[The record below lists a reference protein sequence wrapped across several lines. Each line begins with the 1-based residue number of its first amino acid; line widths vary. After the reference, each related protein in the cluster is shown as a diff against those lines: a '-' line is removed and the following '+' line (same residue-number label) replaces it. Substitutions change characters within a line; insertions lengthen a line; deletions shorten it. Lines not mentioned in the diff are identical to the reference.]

1 MPYPEGHKIKVR
13 GRIIE
18 SAAKAFRTNGIRD
31 ISVPFI
37 MKGVGLTHGG
47 FYSHFDNKEQL
58 VLETCQYAISD
69 TISLLQKAAEKEEG
83 KPKIDTVID
92 YYLSTYHRDQ
102 TEMGCIL
109 PALSSEISRSS
120 EEVRQVFTRELQRMI
135 DFISTLAQ
143 INKST
148 GSAVLSMMVGT
159 LVLARSVNDSKLSD
173 SLLETGKQ
181 QAKGIIKT
189 NQ

>member
-1 MPYPEGHKIKVR
+1 MSGDTNIL
-13 GRIIE
+13 
-18 SAAKAFRTNGIRD
+18 AFLPDINIRLSLRVGARYD
-31 ISVPFI
+31 LIFFAFEVPFI
-37 MKGVGLTHGG
+37 C
-47 FYSHFDNKEQL
+47 S
-58 VLETCQYAISD
+58 CC
-69 TISLLQKAAEKEEG
+69 
-83 KPKIDTVID
+83 TVID

-120 EEVRQVFTRELQRMI
+120 EEVRQVFIRELQRII

-173 SLLETGKQ
+173 SLLEAGKQ
-181 QAKGIIKT
+181 QAKGLIKT